1 MRTIDD
7 GDMLREYN
15 TRDLVELFQAEIL
28 AIHKSDVDDW
38 EADLMTGQY
47 AYVKFGLLLER
58 VRNGCWWNRCKE
70 KFSDFR
76 SFCQRKINLNI
87 WQVANAIK
95 SANVAVK
102 LANLGFNQFPRN
114 ASQALKLA
122 DLSIERL
129 AEVWGKVVKNCEG
142 HKITALAIES
152 QIDPDKQPTNST
164 IKLSKT
170 LLEKLQ
176 REAIDSEI
184 SLEQLIEELISQ
196 RFEANN
202 YTEPVDVES
211 LDNTAAPVDPVA
223 AEIMDALDLKFKAI
237 DKPVEPKKMIDRTVD
252 SFDRLMDNL
261 IGQFIPPVK
270 RRVANE

>member
-1 MRTIDD
+1 MSIETAQARNSCLATLLCSLEGFTHRNLDPKKLPPIGGIFAMRTIDD

-28 AIHKSDVDDW
+28 EIHKSEVDDW
-38 EADLMTGQY
+38 EADLMINQY
-47 AYVKFGLLLER
+47 AYIKFGLLLER

-102 LANLGFNQFPRN
+102 LAQLGFDQFPRN

-129 AEVWGKVVKNCEG
+129 AEVWGNVIKSCQG
-142 HKITALAIES
+142 HKITA
-152 QIDPDKQPTNST
+152 QCQ
-164 IKLSKT
+164 
-170 LLEKLQ
+170 
-176 REAIDSEI
+176 
-184 SLEQLIEELISQ
+184 
-196 RFEANN
+196 
-202 YTEPVDVES
+202 
-211 LDNTAAPVDPVA
+211 
-223 AEIMDALDLKFKAI
+223 
-237 DKPVEPKKMIDRTVD
+237 
-252 SFDRLMDNL
+252 
-261 IGQFIPPVK
+261 
-270 RRVANE
+270 